1 MFLDWSKTQFFLS
14 SILIG
19 VPVDTQLL
27 CNSLD
32 NTNSQKKTRIVTYLG
47 NHNKRYVKSHY
58 LLEKCRQEIL
68 YYRIIEKKNP
78 IKIEL
83 KKN

>member
-1 MFLDWSKTQFFLS
+1 
-14 SILIG
+14 
-19 VPVDTQLL
+19 L

-32 NTNSQKKTRIVTYLG
+32 NTNSPQKTRIVTYLG

-58 LLEKCRQEIL
+58 LLEKCRQEIV

-83 KKN
+83 KKNLVLDQSRNIPAKIGCNWPNE

>member
-1 MFLDWSKTQFFLS
+1 
-14 SILIG
+14 
-19 VPVDTQLL
+19 L

-32 NTNSQKKTRIVTYLG
+32 NTNSPQKSRIVTYLG

-58 LLEKCRQEIL
+58 LLEKCRQEII
-68 YYRIIEKKNP
+68 YYRIKEKKNP

-83 KKN
+83 KKNWVLDQSRYIPAKIGCNWPNE